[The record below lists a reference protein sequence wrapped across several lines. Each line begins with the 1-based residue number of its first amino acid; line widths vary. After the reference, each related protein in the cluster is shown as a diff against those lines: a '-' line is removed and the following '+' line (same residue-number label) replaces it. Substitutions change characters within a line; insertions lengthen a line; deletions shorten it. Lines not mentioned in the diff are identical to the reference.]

1 MTAQVPL
8 FPLNTVLFPRM
19 VFPLHI
25 FEERYKAMVNYCTE
39 HDSPFG
45 VALIR
50 SGEEVGEAAEPF
62 AIGTTAH
69 ILRVMDLEEGC
80 KLVVAQGRE
89 RFTIRRV
96 LAGEPYLVAEVESL
110 PLNEAAEDSALVAG
124 VELAFYR
131 YLRLLRV
138 AQGVSVSISNLPED
152 AAGIAWMV
160 AWGLQIELSL
170 KQELLATPA
179 LGDILHREQTM
190 LEQENRIMAVL
201 ASEQTTR
208 RKPPENIGHISLN

>member
-1 MTAQVPL
+1 MTLQVPL

-19 VFPLHI
+19 VLPLHI
-25 FEERYKAMVNYCTE
+25 FEDRYKAMVNYCTE

-50 SGEEVGEAAEPF
+50 SGEEVGQAAEPV

-69 ILRVMDLEEGC
+69 ILRVMDLEEGR

-89 RFTIRRV
+89 RFAIRRM
-96 LAGEPYLVAEVESL
+96 LAGEPYLVAEVEPM
-110 PLNEAAEDSALVAG
+110 PLDEMAEDSALVVG

-131 YLRLLRV
+131 YLRLLKL
-138 AQGVSVSISNLPED
+138 AQGVSISISNLPED

-160 AWGLQIELSL
+160 AWGLQIDLSQ

-201 ASEQTTR
+201 ASEQTMR
-208 RKPPENIGHISLN
+208 RKPPESLGHISLN